1 MAYRPADDRR
11 IAFTG
16 PGESAPGEPSSSSAA
31 TLSQA
36 LRASWAIPAWMPP
49 VTVDGHRYV
58 DGGAASTASVDLI
71 GAGDAE
77 IVYVIAPMA
86 GLDDVRGPGAG
97 GLAEAVLLR
106 RPMSAQLRREV
117 AQVRARGTE
126 VVVISPT
133 TAELSALGPN
143 FMHRGR
149 RAAACE
155 SAMSSARM
163 TVATALAGVRR

>member
-1 MAYRPADDRR
+1 
-11 IAFTG
+11 
-16 PGESAPGEPSSSSAA
+16 
-31 TLSQA
+31 
-36 LRASWAIPAWMPP
+36 MPP